1 MKRRSGDRVMGGDH
15 PIASVGAGAVGDDA
29 RCARGSA
36 ASVRPRGDRRR
47 THMTEDIRPNI
58 FPALR
63 YNNARAAI
71 DWLTSVF
78 GFENDGEHAAP
89 DGSIA
94 HAQLHFG
101 AGVVGL
107 SSAQNTPSDHPWSK
121 VRQGIYV
128 RVDEVDAHHDRA
140 KRAGADI
147 VMPLKDMDYGSR
159 EYAVRDPEGHLWGF
173 GTYDMAGPH
182 TREPNILVGLHYRDF
197 AAAPALIA
205 RAFRVAKSLA
215 ILRPRRNEIPWELRR
230 RSRHIL

>member
-1 MKRRSGDRVMGGDH
+1 
-15 PIASVGAGAVGDDA
+15 
-29 RCARGSA
+29 
-36 ASVRPRGDRRR
+36 
-47 THMTEDIRPNI
+47 MTEDIRPNI

-78 GFENDGEHAAP
+78 GFEKDGEHAAP

-182 TREPNILVGLHYRDF
+182 TREADNFFWLHYPDSP
-197 AAAPALIA
+197 AALAWLQHP
-205 RAFRVAKSLA
+205 FRVEKELYIPRAYGNPMHSAKS
-215 ILRPRRNEIPWELRR
+215 
-230 RSRHIL
+230 